1 MPKLES
7 TDRAFRRSFARPDPI
22 RCKNILP
29 YYTIMHSIVTSVF
42 AAILFFILAPGVF
55 LRLPA
60 NGSKMTVAAVHALV
74 FGVIFYVTH
83 RSVYAYFNPGRRY
96 EGMTETK
103 KPVRE
108 NVTGAKKPTGK

>member
-1 MPKLES
+1 
-7 TDRAFRRSFARPDPI
+7 
-22 RCKNILP
+22 
-29 YYTIMHSIVTSVF
+29 MHSIVTSVF
-42 AAILFFILAPGVF
+42 AAILFFLLAPGVL

-96 EGMTETK
+96 EGLDNQNPATTNPATTK
-103 KPVRE
+103 PATKPPV
-108 NVTGAKKPTGK
+108 KKA

>member
-1 MPKLES
+1 
-7 TDRAFRRSFARPDPI
+7 
-22 RCKNILP
+22 
-29 YYTIMHSIVTSVF
+29 MHSIVTSVF
-42 AAILFFILAPGVF
+42 AAILFFLLAPGVL

-96 EGMTETK
+96 EGMDMKKKEGLATSKPPAPTK
-103 KPVRE
+103 KM
-108 NVTGAKKPTGK
+108 